1 MFGIKINDAEIS
13 VEVKQLEKMLTE
25 NPETEERLRN
35 IIRADLIKARNAISR
50 NIPGYLDNGDPNEA
64 RRAVRNVVYKS
75 ILGGNINILNMQRGT
90 AKWSYRQAERA
101 ASMTPLTGRGGNR
114 RKRTSKTAR
123 YQGYEG
129 KARGFILRW
138 INSGTHD
145 RAINFT
151 SHENRKPNKWN
162 RHPNTGYR
170 GAIAPRNFFEPLAD
184 AALSV
189 VATHLSQVIDEELA
203 KIYADQTT

>member
-1 MFGIKINDAEIS
+1 MFGIKINEAEITVQS
-13 VEVKQLEKMLTE
+13 KQLEKMLTE
-25 NPETEERLRN
+25 NPETAERLRA
-35 IIRADLIKARNAISR
+35 IISADIKKARAAVAR
-50 NIPGYLDNGDPNEA
+50 NINFDNGDPNEA
-64 RRAVRNVVYKS
+64 RRAVRHIVYKS
-75 ILGGNINILNMQRGT
+75 ILGGNINIYNMQKGT
-90 AKWSYRQAERA
+90 AKWSFRQKERA
-101 ASMTPLTGRGGNR
+101 ESMTQLTGRGGNR

-162 RHPNTGYR
+162 HHPNTGYR
-170 GAIAPRNFFEPLAD
+170 GSIAPRGFFEPLAD